1 VEEQGDNGVGM
12 SEADRLELCMLLK
25 DMYLVMVKVAGEGNV
40 WERAFAEL
48 MKHRIEKVAE
58 KWCRKEGHE

>member
-1 VEEQGDNGVGM
+1 M

-25 DMYLVMVKVAGEGNV
+25 DLYLIIARVMGEGNA
-40 WERAFAEL
+40 WERGFASML
-48 MKHRIEKVAE
+48 LYRIERVSK